1 MASTELIITFLQA
14 LIFPGIIFLFGLAF
28 FYEWVDRKFYARLQ
42 NRYGPL
48 HTGPSGLLQPFADFV
63 KLLAKEDITPKAADR
78 LLFTAT
84 PIFLLA
90 IPTAALFC
98 IPMTELTALVS
109 FEGDLIY
116 VIFLSTLISIATFLA
131 AWSSTN
137 PFSIIGGLRAAFQ
150 MLGYEVPMAIVMV
163 CPAIAAGTLNISGIV
178 ARQATSGIWFIL
190 SQPIGFVILLICLLA
205 EVKRIPFD
213 IPEAETEIVA
223 GWLTEFSGRKLALM
237 RLSIDMELVFAAAL
251 TTALYLGGPAGP
263 APIPPIIYFLIKT
276 TVVVLILS
284 NLRTLFARFRIDQ
297 MVHGSWKFLTPLAI
311 LQVILVELTVG

>member
-98 IPMTELTALVS
+98 IPMTEITALVS

-263 APIPPIIYFLIKT
+263 APVPPIIYFLIKT

>member
-1 MASTELIITFLQA
+1 
-14 LIFPGIIFLFGLAF
+14 
-28 FYEWVDRKFYARLQ
+28 
-42 NRYGPL
+42 
-48 HTGPSGLLQPFADFV
+48 
-63 KLLAKEDITPKAADR
+63 
-78 LLFTAT
+78 
-84 PIFLLA
+84 
-90 IPTAALFC
+90 
-98 IPMTELTALVS
+98 
-109 FEGDLIY
+109 
-116 VIFLSTLISIATFLA
+116 
-131 AWSSTN
+131 
-137 PFSIIGGLRAAFQ
+137 

-263 APIPPIIYFLIKT
+263 APVPPIIYFLIKT

>member
-1 MASTELIITFLQA
+1 QILV
-14 LIFPGIIFLFGLAF
+14 FPGIIFLFGLAF

-63 KLLAKEDITPKAADR
+63 KLLAKEDITPQAADR

-137 PFSIIGGLRAAFQ
+137 PFSIVGGLRAAFQ

-178 ARQATSGIWFIL
+178 ARQAATGIWFIL
-190 SQPIGFVILLICLLA
+190 SQPLGFAILLICLLA

-251 TTALYLGGPAGP
+251 TTALFLGGPAGP

-276 TVVVLILS
+276 TIVVLILS

>member
-1 MASTELIITFLQA
+1 MAPTELIITLLQV
-14 LIFPGIIFLFGLAF
+14 LIFPGIIFLLGLAF
-28 FYEWVDRKFYARLQ
+28 VYEWVDRKFYARLQ

-48 HTGPSGLLQPFADFV
+48 HTGPSGFLQPFADFV
-63 KLLAKEDITPKAADR
+63 KLLAKEDITPQAADKP
-78 LLFTAT
+78 LFAAT
-84 PIFLLA
+84 PILLLA
-90 IPTAALFC
+90 IPIAALFC
-98 IPMTELTALVS
+98 IPMTGLTALVS

-116 VIFLSTLISIATFLA
+116 IIFLSTLISMVTFLA

-178 ARQATSGIWFIL
+178 AKQGTSGLWFIL
-190 SQPIGFVILLICLLA
+190 SQPLGFVILLICLLA

-223 GWLTEFSGRKLALM
+223 GWLTEFSGRKLALL

-251 TTALYLGGPAGP
+251 TTALYLGGPAGL
-263 APIPPIIYFLIKT
+263 APIPAIIYFLVKT
-276 TVVVLILS
+276 TIIVLIMS
-284 NLRTLFARFRIDQ
+284 NLRALFARFRIDQ

-311 LQVILVELTVG
+311 LQVILVELAVG